1 MRPPSAPKSKPT
13 NSQSTRR
20 FKMGNVSSIKQRLML
35 LPLVLL
41 LAACSSPPTTL
52 PTCSNALTNERA
64 IWLRLL
70 TKPEPG
76 D

>member
-1 MRPPSAPKSKPT
+1 
-13 NSQSTRR
+13 
-20 FKMGNVSSIKQRLML
+20 MGNVSSIKQRLML

>member
-1 MRPPSAPKSKPT
+1 MLNEAAERAQEQACQ
-13 NSQSTRR
+13 QSIN
-20 FKMGNVSSIKQRLML
+20 KAGNVSSIKQRLML

-52 PTCSNALTNERA
+52 PTCSNALTNEWV

-70 TKPEPG
+70 TKQEPG